1 MFDKEPKIVCMEPL
15 GVSAEKIATLAAPL
29 RASGHEFVYYDKK
42 AAYQD
47 TLLERVKDA
56 EILMLA
62 NQPLSAEIINACD
75 KLKMIDIAFT
85 GVDHVAMD
93 AVRAR
98 NLVVCNAAG
107 YSTNAVA
114 ELTFG
119 LAISAIRNIP
129 ACNTRSHIGSTKDG
143 LVGFELFGKTFG
155 VIGTGAIGCRVA
167 KIAAAFGCKVIA
179 YSRTVKP
186 ELEADG
192 VKFVSLDELLRT
204 ADFISLHVPLTAE
217 TDKMINAA
225 SIAKMKDG
233 AVLINCAR
241 GGVVDSV
248 ALADALNSGKLAAAG
263 IDVFENEPPLAVNHP
278 LLTAKNT
285 VTTPHV
291 AFASKEALEARADI
305 VFANIEA
312 FLANKP
318 QNIVK

>member
-1 MFDKEPKIVCMEPL
+1 MKIVCMEPL

-93 AVRAR
+93 AARAR

>member
-1 MFDKEPKIVCMEPL
+1 MKIVCMEPL

-29 RASGHEFVYYDKK
+29 RAAGHEFVYYDKK

-56 EILMLA
+56 EILILA

-93 AVRAR
+93 AARAR

-129 ACNTRSHIGSTKDG
+129 ACNTRCHIGSTKDG

-155 VIGTGAIGCRVA
+155 IIGTGAIGCRVA

-241 GGVVDSV
+241 GGVVDSI

-263 IDVFENEPPLAVNHP
+263 TDVFENEPPLAVNHP

>member
-1 MFDKEPKIVCMEPL
+1 MKIVCMEPL

-29 RASGHEFVYYDKK
+29 RASGNEFVYYDKK

-62 NQPLSAEIINACD
+62 NQPLSADIINACD

-93 AVRAR
+93 AARAR

>member
-1 MFDKEPKIVCMEPL
+1 MKIVVMEPL
-15 GVSAEKIATLAAPL
+15 GVALEKIDALAAPL
-29 RASGHEFVYYDKK
+29 KEAGHEFVYHTTKEIDQEK
-42 AAYQD
+42 
-47 TLLERVKDA
+47 LLARVADA
-56 EILMLA
+56 DIIMLA
-62 NQPLSAEIINACD
+62 NQPLAADIINGCSN
-75 KLKMIDIAFT
+75 LKMLSVAFT
-85 GVDHVAMD
+85 GVDHIDLA
-93 AVRAR
+93 ACRAK
-98 NLVVCNAAG
+98 NVLVCNAAG

-129 ACNTRSHIGSTKDG
+129 ACNTRCHIGSTKDG

-155 VIGTGAIGCRVA
+155 IIGTGAIGCRVA

-179 YSRTVKP
+179 YSRIVKP

-217 TDKMINAA
+217 TDKMINAT

-241 GGVVDSV
+241 GGVVDSI

>member
-1 MFDKEPKIVCMEPL
+1 MKIVCMEPL

-29 RASGHEFVYYDKK
+29 RAAGHEFVYYVKK

-56 EILMLA
+56 EILILA

-93 AVRAR
+93 AARAR

-129 ACNTRSHIGSTKDG
+129 ACNTRCHIGSTKDG

-155 VIGTGAIGCRVA
+155 IIGTGAIGCRVA

-241 GGVVDSV
+241 GVVDSI

>member
-1 MFDKEPKIVCMEPL
+1 MKIVCMEPL

-155 VIGTGAIGCRVA
+155 VIGTGDIGCRVA

>member
-1 MFDKEPKIVCMEPL
+1 MKIVCMEPL

-155 VIGTGAIGCRVA
+155 IIGTGAIGCRVA

-248 ALADALNSGKLAAAG
+248 ALADALISGKLAAAG